1 MRRSVHPVHA
11 HMVRGHHHLIDKLAV
26 VNGAVAG
33 LALYP
38 QIYFILFHGVA
49 NTLSPLTLW
58 LILGNNIV
66 WTLYGV
72 HRSLF
77 SVTMAGLLSFFA
89 AVILLFI

>member
-1 MRRSVHPVHA
+1 MRSRVQPLL
-11 HMVRGHHHLIDKLAV
+11 GHHHLIDRLAII
-26 VNGAVAG
+26 NGAVAG

-38 QIYFILFHGVA
+38 QIFFILFQGVV

-72 HRSLF
+72 HRSIV
-77 SVTMAGLLSFFA
+77 SVTIAGTLSFFA
-89 AVILLFI
+89 AAILLFI

>member
-1 MRRSVHPVHA
+1 MARSSS
-11 HMVRGHHHLIDKLAV
+11 VRPLPGHHHLIDKLAV
-26 VNGAVAG
+26 LNGAVAG

-38 QIYFILFHGVA
+38 QIYFVLFQGVV

-72 HRSLF
+72 HRSIA
-77 SVTMAGLLSFFA
+77 SITIAGVLSLFA
-89 AVILLFI
+89 AAILLVI

>member
-1 MRRSVHPVHA
+1 MRSR
-11 HMVRGHHHLIDKLAV
+11 VRPLPGHHHLIDRLAV
-26 VNGAVAG
+26 LNGAVAG

-38 QIYFILFHGVA
+38 QIFFILSQGVV

-72 HRSLF
+72 HRSIV
-77 SVTMAGLLSFFA
+77 SVTIAGVLSFFA
-89 AVILLFI
+89 AAILLII

>member
-1 MRRSVHPVHA
+1 MRSQ
-11 HMVRGHHHLIDKLAV
+11 VRPLPGHHHLIDRLAV
-26 VNGAVAG
+26 LNGAVAG

-38 QIYFILFHGVA
+38 QIFFILFGGVV

-72 HRSLF
+72 HRSIV
-77 SVTMAGLLSFFA
+77 SVTIAGVLSFFA
-89 AVILLFI
+89 ASILLVI

>member
-1 MRRSVHPVHA
+1 MPLVSS
-11 HMVRGHHHLIDKLAV
+11 HHHVIDRLAV
-26 VNGAVAG
+26 INGAVAG

-38 QIYFILFHGVA
+38 QIYAILVSGVV

-72 HRSLF
+72 HRSLA
-77 SVTMAGLLSFFA
+77 SVVLAGILSGIA
-89 AVILLFI
+89 AAILLVI

>member
-1 MRRSVHPVHA
+1 MRLSVQSRP
-11 HMVRGHHHLIDKLAV
+11 GHHHLIDKLAV
-26 VNGAVAG
+26 ANGAVAG

-38 QIYFILFHGVA
+38 QVWAILALGVA

-58 LILGNNIV
+58 LILVNNII

-77 SVTMAGLLSFFA
+77 SVLLAGVLSAIA
-89 AVILLFI
+89 AAILLVI